1 MARWEISRVR
11 ARLVA
16 AGMVLA
22 CALAAGCSEGDPV
35 GNDRGGPGA
44 TVKTI
49 GLMVQDLSN
58 PFFQSMAN
66 GVKSGAEKIGATVNV
81 QDGRQDLGAQ
91 NEQIDAFIQQQ
102 IDVLLINAVD
112 SDGIGPAVERAK
124 AAGIKV
130 VAIDVAARGAEAQVT
145 LDNTA
150 AGNLACTYLA
160 DQIGGAGDILLI
172 NGTPISSVQDRVTG
186 CKQALQKYPQIKI
199 VAEQNGDNGRAKALT
214 IATDMLTANPTVKG
228 VFGINDPTALGATL
242 AAQQAGINGLVIV
255 GVDAS
260 PEAVA
265 ELRKPDSMFKATA
278 AQDPNTQGGIALEM
292 AQKLFAGEPLEQ
304 QSVLVPTEMITRE
317 NLAQYKGWQ

>member
-1 MARWEISRVR
+1 MALGGISR
-11 ARLVA
+11 ARLLA
-16 AGMVLA
+16 GGMVLT

-35 GNDRGGPGA
+35 TTEKGGPGA
-44 TVKTI
+44 SVKTI

-66 GVKSGAEKIGATVNV
+66 GVKAGAEKIGATVNV

-102 IDVLLINAVD
+102 TDVLLINAVD

-130 VAIDVAARGAEAQVT
+130 VAIDVAARGAEAKVT

-160 DQIGGAGDILLI
+160 EQIGGAGDILLI

-186 CKQALQKYPQIKI
+186 CKQALQNHPQIKI
-199 VAEQNGDNGRAKALT
+199 VSEQNGDNGRAKALT
-214 IATDMLTANPTVKG
+214 IATDMLTANPNVKG

-242 AAQQAGINGLVIV
+242 AAQQAGITGLVIV

-265 ELRKPDSMFKATA
+265 ELQKPDSMFKATA

-292 AQKLFAGEPLEQ
+292 AQKLFAGEPLDQ

>member
-1 MARWEISRVR
+1 MRRGGFSRLR
-11 ARLVA
+11 PRLVA
-16 AGMVLA
+16 SAMVLA

-35 GNDRGGPGA
+35 STDRGGAGA
-44 TVKTI
+44 KVKTI

-91 NEQIDAFIQQQ
+91 NEQIDAFIQQK

-199 VAEQNGDNGRAKALT
+199 VSEQNGDNGRAKALT
-214 IATDMLTANPTVKG
+214 IATDMLTANPHVKG
-228 VFGINDPTALGATL
+228 IFGINDPTALGATL

-304 QSVLVPTEMITRE
+304 TKVLVPTEMITRD

>member
-1 MARWEISRVR
+1 MRLRQR
-11 ARLVA
+11 MLVA
-16 AGMVLA
+16 CGLVLA
-22 CALAAGCSEGDPV
+22 CAVATACSEGDPV
-35 GNDRGGPGA
+35 STERGGPGA
-44 TVKTI
+44 KVQTI

-66 GVKSGAEKIGATVNV
+66 GVKAGAEKIGATVNV

-124 AAGIKV
+124 EAGIKV

-160 DQIGGAGDILLI
+160 DQIGGGGDILLI

-199 VAEQNGDNGRAKALT
+199 VSEQNGDNGRAKALT
-214 IATDMLTANPTVKG
+214 IATDMLTANPNVKG
-228 VFGINDPTALGATL
+228 IFGINDPTALGATL

-265 ELRKPDSMFKATA
+265 ELQKPDSMFKATA

>member
-1 MARWEISRVR
+1 MKLRQRM
-11 ARLVA
+11 LVA
-16 AGMVLA
+16 SGLVLA
-22 CALAAGCSEGDPV
+22 CTVATACSEGDPV
-35 GNDRGGPGA
+35 STDRGGQAGA
-44 TVKTI
+44 KVQTI

-66 GVKSGAEKIGATVNV
+66 GVKAGAEKIGATVNV

-102 IDVLLINAVD
+102 TDVLLINAVD

-124 AAGIKV
+124 KAGIKV
-130 VAIDVAARGAEAQVT
+130 VAVDVAAQGAEAQVT
-145 LDNTA
+145 LDNTE
-150 AGNLACTYLA
+150 AGKLACTYLA

-186 CKQALQKYPQIKI
+186 CKQALQGYPQVKI
-199 VAEQNGDNGRAKALT
+199 VAEQNGDNGRAEALT
-214 IATDMLTANPTVKG
+214 IATDMFTAHPGVKG

-242 AAQQAGINGLVIV
+242 AAQQAGITGLVTV

-265 ELRKPDSMFKATA
+265 ELQKPDSMFKATA
-278 AQDPNTQGGIALEM
+278 AQDPNTQGAIALEM
-292 AQKLFAGEPLEQ
+292 AQKLFAGEQLDQ
-304 QSVLVPTEMITRE
+304 TKVLVPTEMITRE

>member
-1 MARWEISRVR
+1 MGHGVISRLR
-11 ARLVA
+11 PRLVA
-16 AGMVLA
+16 SAMVLA

-35 GNDRGGPGA
+35 STDRGGAGA
-44 TVKTI
+44 KVKTI

-91 NEQIDAFIQQQ
+91 NEQIDAFIQQKV
-102 IDVLLINAVD
+102 DVLLINAVD

-130 VAIDVAARGAEAQVT
+130 VAVDVAARGAEAQVT

-150 AGNLACTYLA
+150 AGSLACTYLA

-199 VAEQNGDNGRAKALT
+199 VSEQNGDNGRAKALT
-214 IATDMLTANPTVKG
+214 IATDMLTANPHVKG
-228 VFGINDPTALGATL
+228 IFGINDPTALGATL

-265 ELRKPDSMFKATA
+265 ELHKPDSMFKATA
-278 AQDPNTQGGIALEM
+278 AQDPNTQGSIALEM
-292 AQKLFAGEPLEQ
+292 AQKLFAGEKLDQ
-304 QSVLVPTEMITRE
+304 TKVLVPTEMITRD

>member
-1 MARWEISRVR
+1 MMLRQRV
-11 ARLVA
+11 LVA
-16 AGMVLA
+16 SGLVLA
-22 CALAAGCSEGDPV
+22 CTVATACSEGDPV
-35 GNDRGGPGA
+35 TTERGGPGA
-44 TVKTI
+44 EVKTI

-66 GVKSGAEKIGATVNV
+66 GVQTGAGKIGATVNV

-102 IDVLLINAVD
+102 TDVLLINAVD

-130 VAIDVAARGAEAQVT
+130 VAVDVAARGAEAQVT

-160 DQIGGAGDILLI
+160 DQIGGAGNILLI

-186 CKQALQKYPQIKI
+186 CKQALQGYPQITI
-199 VAEQNGDNGRAKALT
+199 VAEQNGDNGRAEALT
-214 IATDMLTANPTVKG
+214 IATDMLTAHPDVKG
-228 VFGINDPTALGATL
+228 IFGINDPTALGATL
-242 AAQQAGINGLVIV
+242 AAQQAGIGGLVIV

-265 ELRKPDSMFKATA
+265 ELQKPDSMFQATA
-278 AQDPNTQGGIALEM
+278 AQDPNTQGAIALEM

-304 QSVLVPTEMITRE
+304 TNVLVPTEMITRD

>member
-1 MARWEISRVR
+1 MKLRQRSM
-11 ARLVA
+11 VA
-16 AGMVLA
+16 SGLVLA
-22 CALAAGCSEGDPV
+22 CTVATACSEGDPV
-35 GNDRGGPGA
+35 STDRGGPGA
-44 TVKTI
+44 QVKTI

-66 GVKSGAEKIGATVNV
+66 GVQVGAEKIGATVNV

-130 VAIDVAARGAEAQVT
+130 VAVDVAARGAEAKVT

-160 DQIGGAGDILLI
+160 DRIGGTGNILLI

-186 CKQALQKYPQIKI
+186 CKQALQGYPQITI
-199 VAEQNGDNGRAKALT
+199 VAEQSGDNARAKALT
-214 IATDMLTANPTVKG
+214 IATDMFTANPDVKG

-242 AAQQAGINGLVIV
+242 AAQQAGIGGLVIV

-265 ELRKPDSMFKATA
+265 ELQKPDSMFEATA
-278 AQDPNTQGGIALEM
+278 AQDPNTQGAIALEM
-292 AQKLFAGEPLEQ
+292 AQKLFAGEQLQE